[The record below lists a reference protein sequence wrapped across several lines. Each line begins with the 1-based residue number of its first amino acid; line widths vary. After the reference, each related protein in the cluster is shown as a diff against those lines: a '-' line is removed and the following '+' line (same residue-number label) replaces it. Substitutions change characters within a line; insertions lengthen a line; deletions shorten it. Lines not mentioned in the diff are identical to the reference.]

1 MYDYGARNYDPAIG
15 RWNVVDPLGEKSIRW
30 SPYNFS
36 FNNPLRFVD
45 PDGMMARDI
54 LVVGSEEYRQQ
65 VMGDLQ
71 KLTNQRLVF
80 KTGSDGQGRVEY
92 AGTPDRGAKPVGTDL
107 VSTLISSPHNVIIQQ
122 SSDGDNSIN
131 FTNQDAAEG
140 KVAGGSGSI
149 IQYNPKN
156 TGSDI
161 VNRDGTT
168 GRPAQVG
175 LGHELGHAKNGVQ
188 GNVVGTN
195 IYNSKQLASG
205 LKDGN
210 VSIVKD
216 PDNGGARVYM
226 KQDEI
231 NVRRYIDNP
240 IRREQGAKPRA
251 LPVKTN

>member
-1 MYDYGARNYDPAIG
+1 M
-15 RWNVVDPLGEKSIRW
+15 S
-30 SPYNFS
+30 
-36 FNNPLRFVD
+36 
-45 PDGMMARDI
+45 
-54 LVVGSEEYRQQ
+54 
-65 VMGDLQ
+65 DLQ
-71 KLTNQRLVF
+71 KLTSQKLVF
-80 KTGSDGQGRVEY
+80 KNGSDGTGRVEF
-92 AGTPDRGAKPVGTDL
+92 AGTPDGGNKPVGTDL
-107 VSTLISSPHNVIIQQ
+107 VSTLINSSQDVIIQQ
-122 SSDGDNSIN
+122 SSDGNNYTN

-140 KVAGGSGSI
+140 KEKGGSGSV

-161 VNRDGTT
+161 VNQDGTT

-175 LGHELGHAKNGVQ
+175 LGHELGHARDGVE
-188 GNVVGTN
+188 GNVVGVN

-205 LKDGN
+205 LKEGG

-231 NVRRYIDNP
+231 NVRKYSDNP
-240 IRREQGAKPRA
+240 IRKEQGAKPRA

>member
-1 MYDYGARNYDPAIG
+1 
-15 RWNVVDPLGEKSIRW
+15 
-30 SPYNFS
+30 
-36 FNNPLRFVD
+36 
-45 PDGMMARDI
+45 
-54 LVVGSEEYRQQ
+54 
-65 VMGDLQ
+65 MGDLQ